1 MEGPEIPPKHLKLT
15 ENKQGEAHDS
25 PQDKFRLRPGFVNKI
40 TLMHN
45 STHFFF
51 TCLWLLLLYN
61 RMIE

>member
-51 TCLWLLLLYN
+51 YVSVAAFALQSN
-61 RMIE
+61 D